1 MKVVVF
7 GGTFDPVHP
16 GHLNIIK
23 TLSEK
28 FDKVIVVPTTIR
40 LKAFKKNEQMF
51 SFNERFE
58 MLKDKCKQFSNVE
71 VSDVERNVD
80 DSWRFID
87 TLRTL
92 TDGHFMNEYS
102 VAFGADNFQ
111 RFKEWAGWEE
121 ILKIAHLV
129 VFGRPGHN
137 DNFPDIEHEFVEM
150 NMVVSSTEVRERM
163 RKTIE
168 QDFDEMIDDMTWAK
182 EYFEE
187 GYDKEPVDT
196 AAE

>member
-1 MKVVVF
+1 M
-7 GGTFDPVHP
+7 TFDPVHP

-28 FDKVIVVPTTIR
+28 FDKVIVVPTTVR

-92 TDGHFMNEYS
+92 TSGHLMTELEHYY
-102 VAFGADNFQ
+102 VAIGADNFQ
-111 RFKEWAGWEE
+111 RFKEWADWEE

-129 VFGRPGHN
+129 VFGRPGYVA
-137 DNFPDIEHEFVEM
+137 DFPDIEHEFIEM
-150 NMVVSSTEVRERM
+150 NMDVSSTEVRERM

-182 EYFEE
+182 EYFED
-187 GYDKEPVDT
+187 GYDEDLTDV